1 MVTWNVKLVNV
12 VLFFDIISVIRN
24 KIYLFFFCLQ
34 YDMHHKSS
42 FTPKVVY
49 WKTWRELGV
58 QPFFLRQAIMQQ
70 RIKGSVT
77 KCLPLEIRLEFLS
90 ILSMPWKARHAQ
102 LCYCTSDFAMSF
114 KPRRFWF
121 AYIYVST
128 GLTACPTWDHSL
140 VSPGLCKCWRLY
152 DPRWKINIT
161 VLIFTVNI
169 LQTVAYSLLYI
180 QLNPEKF
187 RIDHKKT

>member
-1 MVTWNVKLVNV
+1 MICTTRALSLPKLSIGKLDESWACN
-12 VLFFDIISVIRN
+12 
-24 KIYLFFFCLQ
+24 
-34 YDMHHKSS
+34 H
-42 FTPKVVY
+42 
-49 WKTWRELGV
+49 
-58 QPFFLRQAIMQQ
+58 FFLRQAIMQQ

-121 AYIYVST
+121 AYIYVHVCT
-128 GLTACPTWDHSL
+128 GLSTACPTRTWDHSL

-161 VLIFTVNI
+161 VLIITVNI
-169 LQTVAYSLLYI
+169 SHTVAVSLLYSRLGQI
-180 QLNPEKF
+180 FRMEKN
-187 RIDHKKT
+187 RLW